1 MRSGMYGSG
10 MGTNRPTFEE
20 NTVAEIRR
28 LIEAEPGLSRTALSR
43 RLGERCSEFSK
54 DISP

>member
-1 MRSGMYGSG
+1 MYGSG